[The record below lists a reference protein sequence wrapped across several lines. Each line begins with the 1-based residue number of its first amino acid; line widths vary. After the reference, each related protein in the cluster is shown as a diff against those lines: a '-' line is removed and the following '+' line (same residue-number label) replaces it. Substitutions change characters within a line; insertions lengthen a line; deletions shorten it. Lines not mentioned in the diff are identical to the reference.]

1 MAKVKKQAA
10 QAVKKAKK
18 AAAKSA
24 VKAKARKAAAVEQP
38 AVKARKAKKA
48 EAGEGFEQKVSAE
61 QGLKDFEIVLYPLI
75 TEKAVGMIET
85 QNKLS
90 FIVSR
95 KATKQSVKKA
105 VQELYGIKVGAIRI
119 INDLK
124 GRKKAIVKVNK
135 EFKADEIATKMGVI

>member
-24 VKAKARKAAAVEQP
+24 VKAKARKTAAVEQP
-38 AVKARKAKKA
+38 AAKAKKGKKA
-48 EAGEGFEQKVSAE
+48 EAVEGFEQKVSAE

-90 FIVSR
+90 FIVSK
-95 KATKQSVKKA
+95 KATKQ
-105 VQELYGIKVGAIRI
+105 
-119 INDLK
+119 
-124 GRKKAIVKVNK
+124 
-135 EFKADEIATKMGVI
+135 